1 MGLRSTFLSWLQQ
14 GSEPTPRR
22 RMYEGATISRLTN
35 DWVTSGT
42 SADSELWSSLRML
55 RNRARQLAR
64 DNDYASQALRLITA
78 NVIGQG
84 IPFQAQVKLQRGGG
98 RLDKPTNDAIEDL
111 WKRWGCAE
119 YCHTAGKL
127 TFAEIQRLALRTC
140 AESGEVFIRIVR
152 SGFGGSPVPL
162 ALEVL
167 EPDWIDDRMTG
178 RTAENG
184 NEIRMGI
191 EVDQWSRPVAYWFLP
206 KHPGDYLVSGT
217 QQASS
222 GRSVRVPAK
231 DVIHLFRTDRPGQT
245 RGVSWLASCIKRLH
259 HLAGFEEAEVV
270 RARAAA
276 SLMGFIQSPE
286 GELAGDD
293 VMDNE
298 RVQDFQPGVFRYLA
312 PGETVNIP
320 NMNTPDPQFEAFMRA
335 MLRGMSAGLGIS
347 YSSISADMSQ
357 SNYSSSRLSLLEE
370 RDNWRSLQGWMIE
383 SFHQRIFNEW
393 LDLAVLTGA
402 LNLPLY
408 ESKPELYRNVRWMPR
423 GWGWVDPTKEV
434 EAYKEAVRCG
444 FTTLTQVIAEQG
456 NDIDE
461 VLLGL
466 ANEREQ
472 AQELGL
478 TLDIDPGKV
487 NGNGGTQAKPS
498 GAIVPDDPYASADAT
513 ALADAAAADSAA
525 GGQN

>member
-1 MGLRSTFLSWLQQ
+1 M
-14 GSEPTPRR
+14 
-22 RMYEGATISRLTN
+22 
-35 DWVTSGT
+35 
-42 SADSELWSSLRML
+42 
-55 RNRARQLAR
+55 
-64 DNDYASQALRLITA
+64 
-78 NVIGQG
+78 
-84 IPFQAQVKLQRGGG
+84 
-98 RLDKPTNDAIEDL
+98 
-111 WKRWGCAE
+111 
-119 YCHTAGKL
+119 
-127 TFAEIQRLALRTC
+127 
-140 AESGEVFIRIVR
+140 
-152 SGFGGSPVPL
+152 
-162 ALEVL
+162 
-167 EPDWIDDRMTG
+167 
-178 RTAENG
+178 
-184 NEIRMGI
+184 
-191 EVDQWSRPVAYWFLP
+191 
-206 KHPGDYLVSGT
+206 
-217 QQASS
+217 
-222 GRSVRVPAK
+222 
-231 DVIHLFRTDRPGQT
+231 
-245 RGVSWLASCIKRLH
+245 
-259 HLAGFEEAEVV
+259 V

-286 GELAGDD
+286 GELSGDD

-335 MLRGMSAGLGIS
+335 MLRGMAAGLGIS

-393 LDLAVLTGA
+393 LDLAVLVGA

-408 ESKPELYRNVRWMPR
+408 ESKQELYRNVRWMPR

-434 EAYKEAVRCG
+434 EAMKEAVRCG

-487 NGNGGTQAKPS
+487 SGNGATQAKPS

-513 ALADAAAADSAA
+513 ALADAQQES
-525 GGQN
+525 Q